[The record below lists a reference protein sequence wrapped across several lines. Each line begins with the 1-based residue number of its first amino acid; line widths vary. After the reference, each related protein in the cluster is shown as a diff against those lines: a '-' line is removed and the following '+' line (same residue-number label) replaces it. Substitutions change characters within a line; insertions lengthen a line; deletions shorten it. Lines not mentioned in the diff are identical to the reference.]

1 MSTLTTCAA
10 SRRQR
15 SLRSTARVCTVVP
28 MLLLMA
34 CGDAGGDS
42 GASVA
47 AATTAEPAGGAIT
60 LWTDSTELFME
71 HPALIV
77 GAPDK
82 FAVHLTDITDFAP
95 LRSGRITLRFV
106 PRGGGA
112 PLVVVQDAPRAPGIY
127 GPSPAFTTAGDYDL
141 TILVDSPQARDSI
154 TVRGLR
160 VYAKASDAPREE
172 AGADEGIAFLKEQ
185 QWKTAGF
192 RTDFATTGGVA
203 AAFEASGEIAPAA
216 GRFAEVTAPI
226 SGLVDAAGVASSPVP
241 GQRVVR
247 GQVLAYLA
255 PSLGDGG
262 SAFAEARAA
271 LREAEDEHER
281 ATRLFA
287 VEAVPQ
293 RRVHEAES
301 RLRAAREALS
311 GLGGGALSANGKI
324 AVRAPIAGVI
334 ARRSIA
340 PGTRV
345 DAGATLFT
353 VVDPSVVWLEVNVP
367 AAQASLV
374 DRTSAAEFL
383 LEGSDRRYAARRTV
397 SVGSMIDSL
406 SRTVP
411 VLYEVANAD
420 GSVRIGAAARVSVRT
435 GQQAT
440 GVLIPSAAIL
450 DEDGRAVVYV
460 QAEGERF
467 EKREVRVAGTEGTR
481 SVVTSGVK
489 AGERIVTGATYQVRL
504 ASLSTAVPSHGHEH

>member
-1 MSTLTTCAA
+1 MSTLATCAA
-10 SRRQR
+10 SCRQR
-15 SLRSTARVCTVVP
+15 SLWFTARVCTVAP

-34 CGDAGGDS
+34 CGDTGGDS
-42 GASVA
+42 VASVA
-47 AATTAEPAGGAIT
+47 AATTPEPAGGAIT

-106 PRGGGA
+106 PRDGGTS
-112 PLVVVQDAPRAPGIY
+112 LVVVQDTPRSPGIY
-127 GPSPAFTTAGDYDL
+127 GPSPAFTTPGEYDL

-154 TVRGLR
+154 MVPGLR
-160 VYAKASDAPREE
+160 VYAKASEAPREE
-172 AGADEGIAFLKEQ
+172 AGDDGIAFLKEQ

-192 RTDFATTGGVA
+192 RTDFATTGSLA
-203 AAFEASGEIAPAA
+203 AAFGASGEIVPAA

-241 GQRVVR
+241 GQRVSR
-247 GQVLAYLA
+247 GQVMAYLT
-255 PSLGDGG
+255 PTLGDGG

-271 LREAEDEHER
+271 LREAEDEHLR

-287 VEAVPQ
+287 LEAVPQ
-293 RRVHEAES
+293 RRVHEAEN
-301 RLRAAREALS
+301 RLLAAREALT

-334 ARRSIA
+334 ARRIIA

-345 DAGATLFT
+345 EAGATLFT
-353 VVDPSVVWLEVNVP
+353 VIDPSVVWLEVNVP
-367 AAQASLV
+367 AAQATQV
-374 DRTSAAEFL
+374 DRTSSAEFL
-383 LEGSDRRYAARRTV
+383 LEGSARRYTARRTV

-435 GQQAT
+435 GKRAS

-467 EKREVRVAGTEGTR
+467 EKREVTVAGIEGTR
-481 SVVTSGVK
+481 SIVTTGVK

-504 ASLSTAVPSHGHEH
+504 ASLSTSVPSHGHEH